1 MAIYSKSARAL
12 MKEGMS
18 AALASTEGAVFSKQ
32 QAINWF
38 AKNYPKI
45 KPGTVTAHLIR
56 LSTNAPT
63 RTHYSAKP
71 GEDDVF
77 FQVDGSHF
85 RLYQPAQDPSPIYTA
100 PGAKKVTQTTPDG
113 RARRQG
119 VVDNRVDMLIRDF
132 ERYVFAFDEKPAF
145 ARSGQFENHEKTI
158 KLRFELGSA
167 SAALQSS
174 DFLDCLRNTLLSWGI
189 GSRASRLVEFEQFG
203 EVLQRHVFAISE
215 LEHEHLDAPG
225 LRVRLIAEKVWAI
238 VNALGIVENE
248 AKLVPCTKALHHL
261 LPELIVPMDRKY
273 TGTFFGF
280 QGLDFQYRQDEI
292 FYDAF
297 ERFAV
302 IAKSVNPRQYVGSGW
317 RTSVTKVI
325 DNAIVAFCRIEKL
338 GSPSRGSVGTRM
350 SNKAAQT
357 TGASR
362 GKGQKGESC
371 AQALRDSLEFGE
383 VVSFTDLFDR
393 VKAKGSWS
401 DDTISLHLMACVANL
416 PPARRRWPS
425 TNPFLFLRPDGRYE
439 LWEEI
444 NHPCIL
450 E

>member
-1 MAIYSKSARAL
+1 
-12 MKEGMS
+12 MS
-18 AALASTEGAVFSKQ
+18 TALASPEGTVFSKQ
-32 QAINWF
+32 QAIDWF

-45 KPGTVTAHLIR
+45 KTGTITAHLIR
-56 LSTNAPT
+56 LSINAPS
-63 RTHYSAKP
+63 RTHYFAKP

-100 PGAKKVTQTTPDG
+100 PGAAKITQTRPNG
-113 RARRQG
+113 RTHGRTRRQG
-119 VVDNRVDMLIRDF
+119 VMDNRVDMLIRDF

-145 ARSGQFENHEKTI
+145 TRSGQFENHEKTI

-215 LEHEHLDAPG
+215 LEHKHLDAPG
-225 LRVRLIAEKVWAI
+225 LRVQLIADKVWAI
-238 VNALGIVENE
+238 INGLDIVENE

-261 LPELIVPMDRKY
+261 LPELIVPMDREY
-273 TGTFFGF
+273 TGTFFGL
-280 QGLDFQYRQDEI
+280 QGPNFQYRQDKI
-292 FYDAF
+292 FHDAF
-297 ERFAV
+297 ERFAA
-302 IAKSVNPRQYVGSGW
+302 IAKSANPRQYIGSGW

-325 DNAIVAFCRIEKL
+325 DNAIVAFCRIEDL
-338 GSPSRGSVGTRM
+338 SSPSRGSLGPRM

-357 TGASR
+357 KGA
-362 GKGQKGESC
+362 GKAKGQKGESC
-371 AQALRDSLEFGE
+371 AQALQNSLQSGE
-383 VVSFTDLFDR
+383 VVNFTDLFER

-401 DDTISLHLMACVANL
+401 DDTISLHLMACVVNL

-425 TNPFLFLRPDGRYE
+425 TKPFLFLRPDGRYE
-439 LWEEI
+439 LWDERK
-444 NHPCIL
+444 HPSIL